1 MKIRLFATLAAAACG
16 LVALPFAGAALHLA
30 QAQAASPA
38 QALPA
43 PKVDVVLTAATAGK
57 METAV
62 LAGGCFWGIQ
72 GVFEHVKGVQK
83 VYSGYSGGPGAMA
96 QYELVSTGRTGH
108 AESVQIV
115 FDPQQISY
123 GEVLRIFFTV
133 ATDPTQVN
141 MQFPDE
147 GPQYRGEIFYANPD
161 QKRVAEAYIQQ
172 LNDAHVFRKP
182 IATRVD
188 PLKGFFKAEDYHQD
202 YLTRHPDQPY
212 IATYDIPK
220 VAMLRQVFPDRYVA
234 KPTLVFPA
242 EEAKARPAKAAK
254 VS

>member
-1 MKIRLFATLAAAACG
+1 MASAKLVLVAAACG
-16 LVALPFAGAALHLA
+16 LLALPVAGGPLRIA
-30 QAQAASPA
+30 QAEAATPA

-43 PKVDVVLTAATAGK
+43 PRIDVALPAPGQ

-62 LAGGCFWGIQ
+62 LSGGCFWGIQ
-72 GVFEHVKGVQK
+72 GVFQHVKGVKK

-96 QYELVSTGRTGH
+96 QYELVSTGTTGH

-115 FDPQQISY
+115 FDPQQITY
-123 GEVLRIFFTV
+123 GEILRIFFTV
-133 ATDPTQVN
+133 ATDPTQLN

-172 LNDAHVFRKP
+172 LNDARVFRKP
-182 IATRVD
+182 IVTRVD

-202 YLTRHPDQPY
+202 YLIRHPEQPY
-212 IATYDIPK
+212 IATYDLPK
-220 VAMLRQVFPDRYVA
+220 VAMLRAVFPDRYVA
-234 KPTLVFPA
+234 TPTTVFPVDQP
-242 EEAKARPAKAAK
+242 KSRPAKTAK
-254 VS
+254 SS

>member
-1 MKIRLFATLAAAACG
+1 MKTRLFAAAAATI
-16 LVALPFAGAALHLA
+16 LLSVASLAAH
-30 QAQAASPA
+30 AASPA

-43 PKVDVVLTAATAGK
+43 PKINAALPAAGK

-62 LAGGCFWGIQ
+62 LSGGCFWGIQ

-115 FDPQQISY
+115 FDPRQISY
-123 GEVLRIFFTV
+123 GEVLQIFFTV

-147 GPQYRGEIFYANPD
+147 GPQYRGEIFYANAD
-161 QKRVAEAYIQQ
+161 QKKVAEAYIQQ

-202 YLTRHPDQPY
+202 YLTLHPDQPY

-234 KPTLVFPA
+234 KPTLVFPVEQA
-242 EEAKARPAKAAK
+242 TTRPAKVAK
-254 VS
+254 PS

>member
-1 MKIRLFATLAAAACG
+1 MKTQFLAALAAAAAAV
-16 LVALPFAGAALHLA
+16 LISNAAPAAGVLK
-30 QAQAASPA
+30 PG
-38 QALPA
+38 ALPA
-43 PKVDVVLTAATAGK
+43 PKVNVALPAAGT

-62 LAGGCFWGIQ
+62 LSGGCFWGVQ
-72 GVFEHVKGVQK
+72 GVFEHVKGVKK
-83 VYSGYSGGPGAMA
+83 VYSGYSGGPGAA
-96 QYELVSTGRTGH
+96 AHYELVGTGTTGH

-115 FDPQQISY
+115 FDPHQISY
-123 GEVLRIFFTV
+123 GEVLQIFFSV

-172 LNDAHVFRKP
+172 LNEAHAFKKP

-202 YLTRHPDQPY
+202 YLVRHPEQPY

-220 VAMLRQVFPDRYVA
+220 VAMLREVFPDRYVA
-234 KPTLVFPA
+234 KPTLVFPTDQP
-242 EEAKARPAKAAK
+242 KTRPTT
-254 VS
+254 